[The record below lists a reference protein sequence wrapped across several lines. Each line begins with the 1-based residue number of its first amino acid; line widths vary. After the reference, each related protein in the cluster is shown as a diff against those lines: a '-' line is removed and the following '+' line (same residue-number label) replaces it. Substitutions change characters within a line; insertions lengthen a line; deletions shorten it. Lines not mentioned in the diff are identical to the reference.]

1 MASVG
6 RPLRASSQAIIEFEF
21 HISPV
26 RSSSRPQTGL
36 GREPTSSRRRWAT
49 TGSWLSS
56 WGLATAS
63 LASAITPSRQR
74 RTS

>member
-1 MASVG
+1 MG
-6 RPLRASSQAIIEFEF
+6 RPLRASSQAITELEF
-21 HISPV
+21 HISAA

-36 GREPTSSRRRWAT
+36 GTAATRSSRRCAI
-49 TGSWLSS
+49 TGSSLRR

-63 LASAITPSRQR
+63 PASAMTPSGQQ